1 MNKCQIFPVTVTGNT
16 PVVAKARVQLYACL
30 PVCLWEG
37 MSNNNQ
43 KKEIKQNIHKR
54 RQSKLELANKGSE
67 GK

>member
-1 MNKCQIFPVTVTGNT
+1 MNKCQIFPVTVTGNM
-16 PVVAKARVQLYACL
+16 PVVAKTRVQLYACV

-37 MSNNNQ
+37 MSNN
-43 KKEIKQNIHKR
+43 KKIEIKQNIHKR